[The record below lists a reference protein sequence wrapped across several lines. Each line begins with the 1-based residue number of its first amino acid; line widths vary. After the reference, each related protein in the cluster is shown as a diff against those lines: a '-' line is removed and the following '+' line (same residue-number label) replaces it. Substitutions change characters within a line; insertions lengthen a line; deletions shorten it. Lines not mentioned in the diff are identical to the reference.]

1 MVRETV
7 GLELALLA
15 QGGLEEADAIS
26 SELANEDLGLD
37 KEKLV
42 KFKSAIREREDLE
55 FPCLQ

>member
-37 KEKLV
+37 KRNSSNSKARLY
-42 KFKSAIREREDLE
+42 KGEDLE